1 MEQDVYVMAVDDDVI
16 LESPYGS
23 IVAMTTDSNR
33 EAYLKASN
41 LTLLVTDADEGE
53 VQCEECEGE
62 GVRRDHVRTQR
73 LRACVKVW

>member
-1 MEQDVYVMAVDDDVI
+1 MAVDDDVI

-23 IVAMTTDSNR
+23 IVAMTTDSSR

-53 VQCEECEGE
+53 VQCEECEG
-62 GVRRDHVRTQR
+62 VRRDHVRTQR